1 MLKNANVKK
10 CWEILKNVKQDEQ
23 DTEFLPYFPLICFP
37 YFIIHFIPFTLS
49 FLPFPIPTHRASILR
64 MYSNEYHVSPHF
76 PTTPNSLTLCLWE

>member
-37 YFIIHFIPFTLS
+37 YFIIHFIPY
-49 FLPFPIPTHRASILR
+49 FPIPFSH
-64 MYSNEYHVSPHF
+64 SPYL
-76 PTTPNSLTLCLWE
+76 PTEQALPSANVLA